1 MDFNKFPPNY
11 YISDQKIIIIIMI
24 PIKNIV
30 LVKINKRYA
39 NKKNI
44 FMKKNQ
50 KNCIFKFNNNAK

>member
-1 MDFNKFPPNY
+1 
-11 YISDQKIIIIIMI
+11 MI

-44 FMKKNQ
+44 FMKRTKKIVFSNL
-50 KNCIFKFNNNAK
+50 ITMPNNLLD